1 MRKSKVSL
9 LLCLF
14 TVLLLTFMSAGKV
27 SADSPNVNR
36 IFGIDRYET
45 NLSVVKNGWS
55 EAENVVI
62 ANGENYPDALCAAP
76 LAKAKNAPIILSSK
90 DQLSNPVLDELIKL
104 KTKNVYIIGGTGVI
118 STHIEEQLKSLEINC
133 TRFAGQDRFETSV
146 KVAEQ
151 LNSENGIAVASGENF
166 PDALSIAPI
175 AAKLGMP
182 ILLSSRTSLSQSAKN
197 YLQDKNVPVSYII
210 GGVGVLNANVK
221 ASLKN
226 PKRLSGMDRY
236 ETNIRI
242 LREFEDSLDLNS
254 AFIASA
260 NDFPDALS
268 GSVLASNYSSSI
280 ILVDKPLLQ
289 VTSDYL
295 KEQNYKTVNI
305 LGGIGAVNSLT
316 ENSIK
321 SVIKYTPIT
330 KVDNISDVA
339 FINEEYHFPTTA
351 LATYEDSSTKLVPV
365 KWSSNYVD
373 TSKPSSYTFEGTVSG
388 YPQKITMT
396 LKVEEENGSI
406 NGNGGNII
414 YYKGSIYFSSS
425 KNRNAVY
432 RIKSG
437 SSEAEI
443 ISNESIADINIVNN
457 YIYYRNM
464 NDQSKIYR
472 MDLDGSNKTKIVDEP
487 TENIVVIG
495 DWIYYSYYSQSDSGM
510 CKVKTDGSNKVK
522 LSDDYSY
529 DMDIV
534 DGYIY
539 YISEKDGLSIYKMK
553 IDGSERT
560 KLDSNSSNYV
570 SVAGDW
576 IYFTAIDGTYSGL
589 GPMENIHL
597 YKMKTDGTGKVKIT
611 EDDIRGITLYN
622 DWIYYGNYSDGGK
635 LYKIRTDGSDKTKM
649 TDIKASVVTITGDWI
664 FYVFPDYN
672 SAYFIM
678 KLDGSS
684 NQRFIIPNIPEKESN
699 NSLLTAQFL
708 DIPQGLGDAISL
720 DGNLEYNDV
729 DYFKFTPWT
738 NYYLNVAFSS
748 PSLGSNAT
756 ISITDSD
763 GNELY
768 STKTKYD
775 GTASFRI
782 HLNSSIYFLKVSSP
796 NGSLLESDAYNLQ
809 TWYDYGY

>member
-1 MRKSKVSL
+1 MQKSKVSL
-9 LLCLF
+9 LLCLS
-14 TVLLLTFMSAGKV
+14 TLLLLTFMLTGKV

-55 EAENVVI
+55 EAANVVI

-104 KTKNVYIIGGTGVI
+104 KTKNVYIIGSTGVI
-118 STHIEEQLKSLEINC
+118 STHIEEQLKNLKINC

-166 PDALSIAPI
+166 PDALSIAPS

-182 ILLSSRTSLSQSAKN
+182 VLLSSRTSLSQSAKN

-242 LREFEDSLDLNS
+242 LREFEDSLDLN
-254 AFIASA
+254 AVFIASA

-295 KEQNYKTVNI
+295 KKQNYKIVNI

-351 LATYEDSSTKLVPV
+351 LATYEDSSTRLVPV

-373 TSKPSSYTFEGTVSG
+373 TSKPSFYTFEGTVSG
-388 YPQKITMT
+388 YPRKITMT
-396 LKVEEENGSI
+396 LKVEEENGRI

-425 KNRNAVY
+425 ENRNTVY
-432 RIKSG
+432 RIKSV
-437 SSEAEI
+437 SSKAEV
-443 ISNESIADINIVNN
+443 ISNESMADINIVNN
-457 YIYYRNM
+457 HIYYRNI
-464 NDQSKIYR
+464 NDQFKIYR
-472 MDLDGSNKTKIVDEP
+472 MDLDGSNKTKIVDES
-487 TENIVVIG
+487 TENIIVIG
-495 DWIYYSYYSQSDSGM
+495 DWIY
-510 CKVKTDGSNKVK
+510 
-522 LSDDYSY
+522 
-529 DMDIV
+529 
-534 DGYIY
+534 
-539 YISEKDGLSIYKMK
+539 
-553 IDGSERT
+553 
-560 KLDSNSSNYV
+560 
-570 SVAGDW
+570 
-576 IYFTAIDGTYSGL
+576 FTGIEGTYSGV

-597 YKMKTDGTGKVKIT
+597 YKMKTNGTGKVKIT
-611 EDDIRGITLYN
+611 EDDIRGLTLYN
-622 DWIYYGNYSDGGK
+622 DWIYYSNYSDGGK
-635 LYKIRTDGSDKTKM
+635 LYKIRTDGSDKTKI
-649 TDIKASVVTITGDWI
+649 TDVEAGVVTITGDWI
-664 FYVFPDYN
+664 FYVFPNCN
-672 SAYFIM
+672 SAYSIM

-684 NQRFIIPNIPEKESN
+684 NQRFIIPNIAEKESN

-720 DGNLEYNDV
+720 DGSLEYNDV

-782 HLNSSIYFLKVSSP
+782 HLDSSIYFLKVSSP
-796 NGSLLESDAYNLQ
+796 NGNLLESDAYNLQ
-809 TWYDYGY
+809 TWYDYRY